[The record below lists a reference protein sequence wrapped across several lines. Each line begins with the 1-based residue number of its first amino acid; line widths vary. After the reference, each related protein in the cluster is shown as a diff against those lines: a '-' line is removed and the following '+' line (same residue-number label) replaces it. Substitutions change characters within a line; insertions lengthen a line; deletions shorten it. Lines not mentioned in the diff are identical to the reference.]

1 MITYGETTH
10 DGQARTMSGQLS
22 GQGPKADGHGQGSIE
37 PSVCPRGSRTKGHQ
51 VTNRTSRGG
60 RPSSATPE
68 LKREIL
74 ERMAEGES
82 LRAICLS
89 DGMPS
94 RTSVARW
101 LDEDENFRGQYARAR
116 ELRADHIAD
125 LVHETAMASTPETA
139 HADRVK
145 IDALKW
151 EAGKLNS
158 KRYGDKV
165 QHTGS
170 DGESPIQTNLTVTFV
185 KAGEEYRQQ
194 KLIEGEWRDD
204 DAADEAE

>member
-1 MITYGETTH
+1 MT
-10 DGQARTMSGQLS
+10 DKSRTRSGQVS
-22 GQGPKADGHGQGSIE
+22 GQVPKADGHGQGSIE
-37 PSVCPRGSRTKGHQ
+37 PSVCPRGSRSKEKKQ
-51 VTNRTSRGG
+51 MAKRIDKVG
-60 RPSSATPE
+60 RPASATPE
-68 LKREIL
+68 MKREIL
-74 ERMAEGES
+74 DRMAEGES
-82 LRAICLS
+82 LRAICRS

-101 LDEDENFRGQYARAR
+101 PYEDENFRGQYARAR

-165 QHTGS
+165 QHTAG
-170 DGESPIQTNLTVTFV
+170 DGESPIQTKLTVTFV
-185 KAGEEYRQQ
+185 KAGEQ
-194 KLIEGEWRDD
+194 KLIQGEWRDD
-204 DAADEAE
+204 DAGG